1 MRRSVAILVFAML
14 AVMGAFAPAAS
25 AAPAGPKVVII
36 VGPTHGATSSY
47 RADANAAYAE
57 AIKYTSNVVK
67 VYSPNATWSKVKAAV
82 TGASIVLYL
91 GHGNGW
97 PSPYTYDPKYATKD
111 GFGLNATAGHGDT
124 NTKYYG
130 EPYVSTLDLAPNAVI
145 LLNHLCYASG
155 NSEPGDAA
163 PSVTTARKRVSNF
176 AAGFLKAGAQ
186 AVIAEG
192 HGSVVPYIRSLFTTH
207 ATIEELWQSAPNFH
221 GHASAFPSTRTAGA
235 TAYTDTDGA
244 SSGYYRSLVAR
255 PGLTTDEVTGA
266 TYADT
271 GTDPTTLVVP
281 GNAEVGTA
289 GAGLYGDAALTPDG
303 GSGQPPQT
311 VPAGARL
318 RTIANGNVTTST
330 GTGAVRVEGIDD
342 ASIHG
347 WMSTT
352 DLLPRDSRGPQ
363 VWALDTLGGRFSPN
377 GDGRFDIAHLSGR
390 FSESVDWRVRVLGA
404 ANAVLHETTGSGD
417 DFDVSWSGLDGA
429 TPYPDG
435 AYTYEVFAEDA
446 WGNMPVTKT
455 DSITIDT
462 VPAELTS
469 VTPDE
474 STDRWFAPNG
484 DGSRDTAS
492 WTATTAESGSIV
504 WRVLDGEG
512 THIRTSTVSEA
523 AGAATITWDGKD
535 DGGHVVADGLYT
547 MRFYPRDSSGTQGS
561 SLDRTIRVATTLGF
575 VTSSKKLFYPQD
587 NDRFAKSTTLG
598 FTLKVP
604 ATVTWTINDA
614 AGAVVAT
621 LLDAQPTAAGSWT
634 RTYDGRR
641 TNGTRLPV
649 GTYSS
654 VVSATDGAGTVSQ
667 AIGFTMNAF
676 GIKPSDA
683 TPKRGQKVTVTVTS
697 AEQLSTKPRLYIKQ
711 PGKATW
717 SVAMT
722 KVAAYEYRATVR
734 LKTGGSAGTVTFKAK
749 ALDKDGH
756 SQKTSKAYPIH

>member
-1 MRRSVAILVFAML
+1 MRRSVAFLVFAML
-14 AVMGAFAPAAS
+14 VAMGAFAPAAS

-47 RADANAAYAE
+47 RSAANSAYAE

-82 TGASIVLYL
+82 KGASIVLYL

-97 PSPYTYDPKYATKD
+97 PSPYTYDPKYTTKD
-111 GFGLNATAGHGDT
+111 GFGLNASAGNGDS

-145 LLNHLCYASG
+145 LLNRLCYASG

-192 HGSVVPYIRSLFTTH
+192 HGSVAPYIRGLFTTH
-207 ATIEELWQSAPNFH
+207 ATIEEVWRSAPNFH
-221 GHASAFPSTRTAGA
+221 DHVSAFPSTRTAGA
-235 TAYTDTDGA
+235 TAYTDTEGA

-289 GAGLYGDAALTPDG
+289 GGGLYDDAALTPDG
-303 GSGQPPQT
+303 GSGQPPET

-318 RTIANGNVTTST
+318 RTVANGHVTTST
-330 GTGAVRVEGIDD
+330 GTNAVRVEGIDD
-342 ASIHG
+342 PSLHG
-347 WMSTT
+347 WMSVT
-352 DLLPRDSRGPQ
+352 DLVPRDSRGPR
-363 VWALDTLGGRFSPN
+363 VWAVDTLGGRFSPN
-377 GDGRFDIAHLSGR
+377 GDDRFEAAHVTGR
-390 FSESVDWRVRVLGA
+390 FSESVAWRVRILGDGD
-404 ANAVLHETTGSGD
+404 AVLHETTGSGD
-417 DFDVSWSGLDGA
+417 DFDVTWDGLDGA
-429 TPYPDG
+429 DAYPDG
-435 AYTYEVFAEDA
+435 TYTVTILAEDDWA
-446 WGNMPVTKT
+446 NTPATKT

-462 VPAELTS
+462 VPAELT
-469 VTPDE
+469 VITPDE
-474 STDRWFAPNG
+474 TTDRWFAPNG
-484 DGSRDTAS
+484 DGSRDSVS
-492 WTATTAESGSIV
+492 WTATTAEPGSIV
-504 WRVLDGEG
+504 WRVLDGDGDEVR
-512 THIRTSTVSEA
+512 RTTVSKG

-547 MRFYPRDSSGTQGS
+547 LRMHPRDASGTQGTS
-561 SLDRTIRVATTLGF
+561 VDRTIRVATTLGF

-587 NDRFAKSTTLG
+587 DDRFGRTTTLG
-598 FTLKVP
+598 FALAAP

-614 AGAVVAT
+614 TGAVVAT
-621 LLDAQPTAAGSWT
+621 LLDAAPTAAGTVT
-634 RTYDGRR
+634 RSYDGRR
-641 TNGTRLPV
+641 TDGTRLPV
-649 GTYSS
+649 GAYTS
-654 VVSATDGAGTVSQ
+654 VVTATDDATTASQ
-667 AIGFTMNAF
+667 AVGFTMNAF

-683 TPKRGQKVTVTVTS
+683 TPKRGQKITVTVTS

-711 PGKATW
+711 PGRATW

-722 KVAAYEYRATVR
+722 KVAAYEYKATIT
-734 LKTGGSAGTVTFKAK
+734 LKSGSVGTVTFKAK
-749 ALDKDGH
+749 ATDKDGH